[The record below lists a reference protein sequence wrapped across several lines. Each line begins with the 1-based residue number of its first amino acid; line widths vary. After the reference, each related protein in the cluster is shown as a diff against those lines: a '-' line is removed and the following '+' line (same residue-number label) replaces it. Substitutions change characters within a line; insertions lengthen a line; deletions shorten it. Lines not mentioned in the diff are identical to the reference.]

1 MFMTI
6 PRAALGALALLLAVA
21 TLNVSGA
28 RAQDATITPTACGV
42 GSNTAC
48 GTAPIQT
55 CETSFHLNLNF
66 LTRGGGLTYSTTK
79 CTDSGYRTLYK
90 DHKRTTLKPPAGAV
104 PTCSATGPTPSMPGE
119 DEEVELTEELCE
131 P

>member
-21 TLNVSGA
+21 TINVSGA
-28 RAQDATITPTACGV
+28 RAQDATITPTVCGV
-42 GSNTAC
+42 GSHTAC
-48 GTAPIQT
+48 GTSPIQS
-55 CETSFHLNLNF
+55 CETSFHLNLN
-66 LTRGGGLTYSTTK
+66 LLARGGGLTYSTTK
-79 CTDSGYRTLYK
+79 CTESGYRTLYK
-90 DHKRTTLKPPAGAV
+90 DIKRTTIKPPAGAV

-119 DEEVELTEELCE
+119 DEDVELTEELCE

>member
-42 GSNTAC
+42 GSNTVC
-48 GTAPIQT
+48 GAAPIQT
-55 CETSFHLNLNF
+55 CETSFHLNLHF

-79 CTDSGYRTLYK
+79 CTNSGYRTLYK
-90 DHKRTTLKPPAGAV
+90 DHKRTTIRRPGGAV